1 MGGITRH
8 SAGGVGAG
16 AKMRAV
22 TFPPSPPSSDDLWD
36 LFVDPPDEARPR
48 AWWHWLDGN
57 ADAEGA
63 VADLEWLHR
72 IGLRGVHM
80 FDGGMGMPL
89 VVESPRYPGSVEWDD
104 AVEAAALTAERLGME
119 IAIATSAGW
128 SASGGPWVEPGDAMK
143 KVVWSET
150 VVDGG
155 TVDVEL
161 PPLPD
166 TAGGFQD
173 APRHGADGTP
183 RWSTDWRVVAFP
195 SSPGYEALAPASF
208 RVDGT
213 RIEGA
218 ALTDGAFGPG
228 VLLPRDPDAW
238 SEASLE
244 MEFDEPVTARSVVLG
259 LPGPR
264 GFGAAPPALAVLQVD
279 AGSGFRDV
287 VRLEPTT
294 VVSRTAS
301 FPAVTARRFRV
312 VLSGF
317 SAREAL
323 PTLAP
328 GVRMPPVLRRADA
341 FEVSEFALFAAARVN
356 HAETKAGFGVESDFY
371 AVDSVADPSSPAID
385 PAAVVDLTSAFDGER
400 LRWEAPEGCWRIL
413 RLGAS
418 LTGHTNG
425 PAPAVATGLEVDK
438 LDGRRVAA
446 YLETHL
452 QRYRPRTGRFT
463 ALLSDSIEA
472 GAQNFTDGVA
482 ERFVAARGYD
492 PTAWLP
498 TLAGYVVDG
507 AAASDGFLSDYRRT
521 LGELLASEYY
531 GTLSAEARRRG
542 MTYYAEALEDGR
554 PQWGDDLAMRGPAD
568 VPMGAMWTF
577 DPAEGPKPTYVA
589 DLKGASSV
597 AHVHGRTWA
606 GAEAF
611 TSFGDPWGWMP
622 SNLKHVA
629 DLQLALGVTRFC
641 IHTSP
646 HQPASTPP
654 PGIALA
660 PFLGQA
666 FTRHETW
673 AELARPWI
681 DYLARCSALLAAGRP
696 ALDIAVFVGEE
707 APVTGLYEHRLDDTV
722 PTGFDF
728 DYLGVE
734 GLDRLGVEGDRLVAG
749 HSRYHLLFLGGSS
762 RRMTVP
768 TLRRLATLVDDGA
781 TLVGLRPEAT
791 PSLGDD
797 AGEFAA
803 LVARIWASPR
813 VVETDDLG
821 RALSERGCAPARP
834 VTGGTVRRIARL
846 VDERRVDF
854 LANPSADVVTVTLAG
869 VPGSVEAWDPVR
881 GERRALSPA
890 HGRVEVT
897 LPPFG
902 SVFVV
907 DGEGA
912 ADGHEEC
919 TIALE
924 GEWSVELPGI
934 PAVAHGG
941 HPHPWTDDSAAS
953 RGFSGIGVYRA
964 HLLASGVGTPTE
976 LDLGAVHGVARVWVN
991 GTDCG
996 IAWTSPWRVDVSGP
1010 WRDGANDVRVE
1021 VAVPWRNRLIAEAV
1035 QPTGELFAPMTQVFS
1050 PDAVPRPAGLAG
1062 PVTLVG
1068 IP

>member
-1 MGGITRH
+1 M
-8 SAGGVGAG
+8 S
-16 AKMRAV
+16 
-22 TFPPSPPSSDDLWD
+22 PSPANSSPDDLWN

-48 AWWHWLDGN
+48 AWWHWMDGN

-72 IGLRGVHM
+72 IGVRGVHL
-80 FDGGMGMPL
+80 FDGGMGMPS
-89 VVESPRYPGSVEWDD
+89 VVGAPRHPGMPEWDD
-104 AVEAAALTAERLGME
+104 AIEAAVTTAARLDME

-128 SASGGPWVEPGDAMK
+128 SASGGPWVAPVDAMK
-143 KVVWSET
+143 KVVWSEV

-155 TVDVEL
+155 RIDVAL

-166 TAGGFQD
+166 SAGGFQD
-173 APRHGADGTP
+173 APRHGADGSP
-183 RWSTDWRVVAFP
+183 RWSADWRVVAFP
-195 SSPGYEALAPASF
+195 ASAGQLPLAPASY
-208 RVDGT
+208 RVDGVA
-213 RIEGA
+213 IDGA
-218 ALTDGAFGPG
+218 TLIDGAFGPG
-228 VLLPRDPDAW
+228 IRLPRDPDAW
-238 SEASLE
+238 SEAAIE
-244 MEFDEPVTARSVVLG
+244 AVFREPVTVRAVTLG

-264 GFGAAPPALAVLQVD
+264 GFGAAPPPLAVLQVD
-279 AGSGFRDV
+279 DGAGFHDL

-294 VVSRTAS
+294 VVARTAS
-301 FPAVTARRFRV
+301 FPAVTARRFRLL
-312 VLSGF
+312 LSGA
-317 SAREAL
+317 SASEAL
-323 PTLAP
+323 PTMAP

-341 FEVSEFALFAAARVN
+341 FEVSEFALFAAARVH
-356 HAETKAGFGVESDFY
+356 HAETKAGFGVEPDFY
-371 AVDSVADPSSPAID
+371 ALDSVADPDSPAID
-385 PAAVVDLTSAFDGER
+385 PATVIDLTTSFDGER
-400 LRWEAPEGCWRIL
+400 LRGEIPPGSWRIL

-418 LTGHTNG
+418 PTGQTNG
-425 PAPAVATGLEVDK
+425 PAPAVSTGLEVDK
-438 LDGRRVAA
+438 LDGNRVAA

-452 QRYRPRTGRFT
+452 ERYRPRTGRFT

-472 GAQNFTDGVA
+472 GAQNFTDAIA
-482 ERFVAARGYD
+482 ERFAAARGYD

-498 TLAGYVVDG
+498 TLAGYLVEG
-507 AAASDGFLSDYRRT
+507 AEASDGFLADYRRT
-521 LGELLASEYY
+521 LGELLAREYY
-531 GTLSAEARRRG
+531 GTLATEAHARG

-577 DPAEGPKPTYVA
+577 DPSAGPKPTYVA

-597 AHVHGRTWA
+597 AHVHGRTWT

-641 IHTSP
+641 VHTSP

-673 AELARPWI
+673 ADMARPWI

-696 ALDIAVFVGEE
+696 AVDVAVFVGEE

-722 PTGFDF
+722 PAGFDF
-728 DYLGVE
+728 DYLGVD
-734 GLDRLGVEGDRLVAG
+734 GLDILQVEGESLVAG
-749 HSRYHLLFLGGSS
+749 HSRYRLLFLGGSS

-768 TLRRLATLVDDGA
+768 TLRRLATLVDAGA
-781 TLVGLRPEAT
+781 SLVGLRPETT

-797 AGEFAA
+797 AEEFTA
-803 LVARIWASPR
+803 LVARVWASPG

-821 RALSERGCAPARP
+821 QALAELGCAPERP
-834 VTGGTVRRIARL
+834 VTGAQVRRIARI
-846 VDERRVDF
+846 VGDRRVDF
-854 LANPSADVVTVTLAG
+854 LANPSGDPVTVTLTG
-869 VPGSVEAWDPVR
+869 VPGPVEIWDPVR
-881 GERRALSPA
+881 RTRHAPSAAE
-890 HGRVEVT
+890 GRVDVT
-897 LPPFG
+897 LPAFG

-907 DGEGA
+907 DGTGA
-912 ADGHEEC
+912 DDASPGR
-919 TIALE
+919 TINPE

-934 PAVAHGG
+934 PAVSHGE
-941 HPHPWTDDSAAS
+941 HPHPWTDDGAAA

-964 HLLASGVGTPTE
+964 ELSTPDAGTPTE
-976 LDLGAVHGVARVWVN
+976 LDLGTVHGVARVRVN

-996 IAWTSPWRVDVSGP
+996 IAWTAPYRVDVSAAWQEGV
-1010 WRDGANDVRVE
+1010 NQVRVE
-1021 VAVPWRNRLIAEAV
+1021 VAVPWRNRLIAEATH
-1035 QPTGELFAPMTQVFS
+1035 PSSEIFAPMTQVFS
-1050 PDAVPRPAGLAG
+1050 VDAVPRPAGISG
-1062 PVTLVG
+1062 PVTLLCK
-1068 IP
+1068 P